1 MTTISIPNT
10 NVGSVAL
17 GAFVGALA
25 MLLLVAVV
33 AFAALNLGAP
43 ATPAHDL
50 LQNTTPIYIDTTPL
64 SGPSM
69 Y

>member
-1 MTTISIPNT
+1 MTTISVPTSNAG
-10 NVGSVAL
+10 NVAL
-17 GAFVGALA
+17 GALGGALA
-25 MLLLVAVV
+25 MLVLVAAV
-33 AFAALNLGAP
+33 ALAALNLGAP
-43 ATPAHDL
+43 AAPTHDL